1 MRLRRF
7 LSVGTTVALF
17 VAPAVAWAQGNTPA
31 PLPPL
36 PSPEPQYA
44 PPPPQA
50 PQPYYPPPQSY
61 SPSYPP
67 TYGPQPYTQPYSRT
81 PPPPYYSP
89 YYAPP
94 PPPVAY
100 YERPSE
106 PYTHAPRFSLWT
118 GARLGYMGF
127 GGGFYGGT
135 NSGGEYTETTGNLV
149 SPGPSLQ
156 LDVGVRLG
164 RRYVPFVFYEHDFLR
179 AGRRF
184 AGDDATAYSDFYG
197 IGFRYTAGDVNSAG
211 FLTELSIGYRNVS
224 ITDNGQTYTMTAFEL
239 FRLGLGAE
247 VRLSTLFVLSPMISI
262 STGSMTDTS
271 GSVNFSK
278 QGQADGATSPAFVN
292 GAEIT
297 DQRGYV
303 TVSVSCGAHFD
314 VFGK

>member
-1 MRLRRF
+1 
-7 LSVGTTVALF
+7 VA
-17 VAPAVAWAQGNTPA
+17 
-31 PLPPL
+31 
-36 PSPEPQYA
+36 S
-44 PPPPQA
+44 A
-50 PQPYYPPPQSY
+50 PQPYS
-61 SPSYPP
+61 SA
-67 TYGPQPYTQPYSRT
+67 

-89 YYAPP
+89 PYYAPP
-94 PPPVAY
+94 PPVGY
-100 YERPSE
+100 YERSAE

-135 NSGGEYTETTGNLV
+135 NNAGEYTETTGNLV

-197 IGFRYTAGDVNSAG
+197 LGFRYTAGDVNSAG

-247 VRLSTLFVLSPMISI
+247 IRLSTLVVLSPMISI

-271 GSVNFSK
+271 GSVTFSK
-278 QGQADGATSPAFVN
+278 AGQGDGATAPAFVN

-303 TVSVSCGAHFD
+303 TVSVACGAHFD

>member
-1 MRLRRF
+1 M
-7 LSVGTTVALF
+7 
-17 VAPAVAWAQGNTPA
+17 
-31 PLPPL
+31 
-36 PSPEPQYA
+36 
-44 PPPPQA
+44 
-50 PQPYYPPPQSY
+50 
-61 SPSYPP
+61 
-67 TYGPQPYTQPYSRT
+67 
-81 PPPPYYSP
+81 
-89 YYAPP
+89 
-94 PPPVAY
+94 
-100 YERPSE
+100 
-106 PYTHAPRFSLWT
+106 

-135 NSGGEYTETTGNLV
+135 NNGGEYTETTGNLV

-164 RRYVPFVFYEHDFLR
+164 RRYVPFVFYERDFLR

-184 AGDDATAYSDFYG
+184 DGDGATAYSDFYG

-262 STGSMTDTS
+262 STGSMTDTT

-278 QGQADGATSPAFVN
+278 QGQADGATGPAFVN

-297 DQRGYV
+297 DQRQRRLRRALRRV
-303 TVSVSCGAHFD
+303 REVTATVSTRARPARSLLPAGR
-314 VFGK
+314 